1 MTKKCVLAVSLLLY
15 VCAAVSAQNT
25 LVERYLSAANVSYT
39 QKEYAKAFDY
49 INYVFGQYTPETMP
63 KNVEILAET
72 IYYDYL
78 IQIRDKQDTASFQKV
93 KNKLSEYPTLSSDR
107 ITRLVRTINAQETQ
121 NSLWGPAPA
130 PVATATTTET
140 SSGTQTTVISPGY
153 VSQDSVQYQ
162 IQLAKTKAEL
172 EALEKALAEAKSQ
185 NEKEKTERLTREQEL
200 LQAQQELYET
210 ALAENTQRDESTRK
224 FFILSGSV
232 ILAFVLIIFCI
243 VILVIRAT
251 ARNSK
256 KQQEQFEATLQLVS
270 QMSRNPNE
278 RLSLGQFT
286 DLYEQ
291 DGIKSA
297 GSGKISGALPR
308 PEMTDEEQR
317 ELKEL
322 AMQCEALGEQIDKV
336 TGRKNNSK
344 NVAEMVFKLAHEMQ
358 CSSYDS
364 MLYFCA
370 SMVYDAGFL
379 SVDPQIFLK
388 DKLSDE
394 EKYAIRGHVKHGAS
408 ELNFIPEK
416 YKKVFLDAAM
426 MHHENMDGS
435 GYPEGIKG
443 GSIPLI
449 ARIIRVVE
457 SFISLISRRNYRG
470 IFDKEAAINEL
481 KGNPGLYDQDVVK
494 ALDAIV

>member
-1 MTKKCVLAVSLLLY
+1 MTKKNMLIISLLCLCIF
-15 VCAAVSAQNT
+15 VHAQNT
-25 LVERYLSAANVSYT
+25 LVERYLNAANSSYS
-39 QKEYAKAFDY
+39 QQDYAKAFDY

-78 IQIRDKQDTASFQKV
+78 VQIRDRQDTASFQKV
-93 KNKLSEYPTLSSDR
+93 KNKLAEYPSISSER
-107 ITRLVRTINAQETQ
+107 VTRLVRTINALETQ
-121 NSLWGPAPA
+121 NALWGPAPA
-130 PVATATTTET
+130 PVVTATVTET
-140 SSGTQTTVISPGY
+140 TSGTQTAVISPGY

-162 IQLAKTKAEL
+162 VQLAKTKAEL
-172 EALEKALAEAKSQ
+172 EALEKALEEAKAL
-185 NEKEKTERLTREQEL
+185 NEREKTERLTREQEL
-200 LQAQQELYET
+200 LKAQQELYET
-210 ALAENTQRDESTRK
+210 ALAENSIRDKSNRT
-224 FFILSGSV
+224 FFILAGSV
-232 ILAFVLIIFCI
+232 ILVFVLIIFSIVLI
-243 VILVIRAT
+243 VIKIT
-251 ARNSK
+251 ARNNK

-286 DLYEQ
+286 DLYDQESVRSV
-291 DGIKSA
+291 GTGSVSA
-297 GSGKISGALPR
+297 ALPR

-322 AMQCEALGEQIDKV
+322 ALQCETLGEQIDRV

-358 CSSYDS
+358 CSSYDA

-388 DKLSDE
+388 EKLTDE
-394 EKYAIRGHVKHGAS
+394 EKYIIRGHVKHGAT
-408 ELNFIPEK
+408 ELSFIPDK
-416 YKKVFLDAAM
+416 YKKVFLDAAL

-443 GSIPLI
+443 TNIPLI

-481 KGNPGLYDQDVVK
+481 KKSPGLYDQDVVN
-494 ALDAIV
+494 ALDEIV

>member
-1 MTKKCVLAVSLLLY
+1 MTKKNVYAISLL
-15 VCAAVSAQNT
+15 VCLCGLIIAQNA

-39 QKEYAKAFDY
+39 QKDYAKAFDY

-63 KNVEILAET
+63 QNVEILAET

-130 PVATATTTET
+130 PVATSTTD
-140 SSGTQTTVISPGY
+140 SSGVQTTVTTQGY

-162 IQLAKTKAEL
+162 VQLAKTKAEL
-172 EALEKALAEAKSQ
+172 EALEKALAEAKAL
-185 NEKEKTERLTREQEL
+185 NEQDKAERLTREQEL
-200 LQAQQELYET
+200 LQAQKELYES
-210 ALAENTQRDESTRK
+210 ALSENSERDESTRK
-224 FFILSGSV
+224 FFILAGSV
-232 ILAFVLIIFCI
+232 ILGFVLIIFVIVLI
-243 VILVIRAT
+243 VIRVT
-251 ARNSK
+251 AKNSK

-286 DLYEQ
+286 DLYDQ
-291 DGIKSA
+291 DGVKPA
-297 GSGKISGALPR
+297 VQGKISGALPR

-317 ELKEL
+317 ELKDL
-322 AMQCEALGEQIDKV
+322 ALQCEALGEQIDKV

-388 DKLSDE
+388 EKLSDE
-394 EKYAIRGHVKHGAS
+394 EKYEIRGHVKHGAS
-408 ELNFIPEK
+408 ELTFVPEK
-416 YKKVFLDAAM
+416 YRKVFLDATL
-426 MHHENMDGS
+426 MHHENMDGT

-443 GSIPLI
+443 DAIPLI
-449 ARIIRVVE
+449 ARILRVVE

-481 KGNPGLYDQDVVK
+481 KSNPGLYDKEVVH
-494 ALDAIV
+494 ALDQIV

>member
-1 MTKKCVLAVSLLLY
+1 MTKKNVYAISLL
-15 VCAAVSAQNT
+15 VCLCGLIIAQNT
-25 LVERYLSAANVSYT
+25 LVERYLNAANVSYT
-39 QKEYAKAFDY
+39 QKDYAKAFDY

-63 KNVEILAET
+63 QNVEILAET

-130 PVATATTTET
+130 PVATSTTD
-140 SSGTQTTVISPGY
+140 SSGVQTMVTTQGY

-162 IQLAKTKAEL
+162 VQLAKTKAEL
-172 EALEKALAEAKSQ
+172 EALEKALAEAKAL
-185 NEKEKTERLTREQEL
+185 NEQEKAERLTREQEL
-200 LQAQQELYET
+200 LQAQKELYES
-210 ALAENTQRDESTRK
+210 ALSENSERDESTRK
-224 FFILSGSV
+224 FFILAGSV
-232 ILAFVLIIFCI
+232 ILGFVLIIFVIVLI
-243 VILVIRAT
+243 VIRVT
-251 ARNSK
+251 AKNSK

-286 DLYEQ
+286 DLYDQ
-291 DGIKSA
+291 DGVKPA
-297 GSGKISGALPR
+297 VQGKISGALPR

-317 ELKEL
+317 ELKDL
-322 AMQCEALGEQIDKV
+322 ALQCEALGEQIDKV

-379 SVDPQIFLK
+379 TVDPQIFLK
-388 DKLSDE
+388 EKLSDE
-394 EKYAIRGHVKHGAS
+394 EKYEIRGHVKHGAS
-408 ELNFIPEK
+408 ELTFVPEK
-416 YKKVFLDAAM
+416 YRKVFLEAAL
-426 MHHENMDGS
+426 MHHENMDGT

-443 GSIPLI
+443 DDIPLI
-449 ARIIRVVE
+449 ARILRVVE

-481 KGNPGLYDQDVVK
+481 KSNPGLYDKKVVH
-494 ALDAIV
+494 ALDQIV

>member
-1 MTKKCVLAVSLLLY
+1 MIKKRVFAVSLLILL
-15 VCAAVSAQNT
+15 CTLLCAQNT
-25 LVERYLSAANVSYT
+25 LVERYLNAANASYS
-39 QKEYAKAFDY
+39 QQDYAKAFDY

-78 IQIRDKQDTASFQKV
+78 IQIRDKNDTASFQKV

-107 ITRLVRTINAQETQ
+107 VTRLVRTINAQETQ

-130 PVATATTTET
+130 QVATTTT
-140 SSGTQTTVISPGY
+140 AQGGTQTTVTSPGY

-162 IQLAKTKAEL
+162 VQLAKTKAEL
-172 EALEKALAEAKSQ
+172 EALEKALAEAKEQ

-200 LQAQQELYET
+200 LKSQQELYET
-210 ALAENTQRDESTRK
+210 ALAENSKRDETTRK
-224 FFILSGSV
+224 FFIIAGSV
-232 ILAFVLIIFCI
+232 ILGFVLIIFLI
-243 VILVIRAT
+243 VIIVVRVT

-270 QMSRNPNE
+270 QMSRSPAE

-286 DLYEQ
+286 DLYDQ
-291 DGIKSA
+291 DGMKSA
-297 GSGKISGALPR
+297 GSSKISGVLPK
-308 PEMTDEEQR
+308 PEMTDEEQH
-317 ELKEL
+317 ELKDL
-322 AMQCEALGEQIDKV
+322 ALQCETLGEQIDKV

-358 CSSYDS
+358 CTSYDS

-388 DKLSDE
+388 DKLSE
-394 EKYAIRGHVKHGAS
+394 QEKYIIRGHVKHGAA
-408 ELNFIPEK
+408 ELSFIPDK
-416 YKKVFLDAAM
+416 YKKVFLDAAL
-426 MHHENMDGS
+426 MHHENMDGT
-435 GYPEGIKG
+435 GYPEGTKG
-443 GSIPLI
+443 ENIPLI

-470 IFDKEAAINEL
+470 IFDKEAAISEL
-481 KGNPGLYDQDVVK
+481 KKNPGLYDQSVVR
-494 ALDAIV
+494 ALDSIV

>member
-1 MTKKCVLAVSLLLY
+1 MTKKNVYAISLL
-15 VCAAVSAQNT
+15 VCLCGLIIAQNA

-39 QKEYAKAFDY
+39 QKDYAKAFDY

-63 KNVEILAET
+63 QNVEILAET

-130 PVATATTTET
+130 PVATSTTD
-140 SSGTQTTVISPGY
+140 SSGVQTTVTTQGY

-162 IQLAKTKAEL
+162 VQLAKTKAEL
-172 EALEKALAEAKSQ
+172 EALEKALAEAKAQ
-185 NEKEKTERLTREQEL
+185 NEQEKAERLTREQEL
-200 LQAQQELYET
+200 LQAQKELYET
-210 ALAENTQRDESTRK
+210 ALTENSERDESTRK
-224 FFILSGSV
+224 FFILAGSV
-232 ILAFVLIIFCI
+232 ILGFVLIIFVIVLI
-243 VILVIRAT
+243 VIRVT
-251 ARNSK
+251 AKNSK

-286 DLYEQ
+286 DLYDQ
-291 DGIKSA
+291 DGVKPA
-297 GSGKISGALPR
+297 GQAKISGSLPR

-317 ELKEL
+317 ELKDL
-322 AMQCEALGEQIDKV
+322 ALQCEALGEQIDKV

-388 DKLSDE
+388 EKLSDD
-394 EKYAIRGHVKHGAS
+394 EKYEIRGHVKHGAS
-408 ELNFIPEK
+408 ELSFVPEK
-416 YKKVFLDAAM
+416 YRNVFLDAAL

-443 GSIPLI
+443 SSIPLI

-481 KGNPGLYDQDVVK
+481 KNNPGLYDKDVVR
-494 ALDAIV
+494 ALDQIV

>member
-1 MTKKCVLAVSLLLY
+1 MTKKNVYAISLL
-15 VCAAVSAQNT
+15 VCLCGLIIAQNT
-25 LVERYLSAANVSYT
+25 LVERYLNAANVSYT
-39 QKEYAKAFDY
+39 QKDYAKAFDY

-63 KNVEILAET
+63 QNVEILAET

-130 PVATATTTET
+130 PVATSTTD
-140 SSGTQTTVISPGY
+140 SSGVQTTVTTQGY

-162 IQLAKTKAEL
+162 VQLAKTKAEL
-172 EALEKALAEAKSQ
+172 EALEKALAEAKAL
-185 NEKEKTERLTREQEL
+185 NEQVKAERLTREQEL
-200 LQAQQELYET
+200 LQAQKELYES
-210 ALAENTQRDESTRK
+210 ALSENSERDESTRK
-224 FFILSGSV
+224 FFILAGSV
-232 ILAFVLIIFCI
+232 ILGFVLIIFVIVLI
-243 VILVIRAT
+243 VIRVT
-251 ARNSK
+251 AKNSK

-286 DLYEQ
+286 DLYDQ
-291 DGIKSA
+291 DGAKPA
-297 GSGKISGALPR
+297 VQGKISGALPR

-317 ELKEL
+317 ELKDL
-322 AMQCEALGEQIDKV
+322 ALQCESLGEQIDKV

-388 DKLSDE
+388 EKLSDE
-394 EKYAIRGHVKHGAS
+394 EKYEIRGHVKHGAS
-408 ELNFIPEK
+408 ALTFVPEK
-416 YKKVFLDAAM
+416 YRKVFLDAAL
-426 MHHENMDGS
+426 MHHENMDGT

-443 GSIPLI
+443 DAIPLI
-449 ARIIRVVE
+449 ARILRVVE

-481 KGNPGLYDQDVVK
+481 KSNPGLYDKEVVH
-494 ALDAIV
+494 ALDQIV